1 VLERTARL
9 LSIHR
14 DVLEAR
20 PADGR
25 PPAALVH
32 RAWDAF
38 LLALDDA
45 TLDALEIGGLEWPEG
60 TPASL
65 LAMIEE
71 ARVVSAIPLLP
82 SVAATALRRRET
94 PRKRAQIDAFA
105 RVIVPLAERAA
116 RVVDVGSGHGHLT
129 RDIAARIAR
138 PVVGLERDPSLA
150 ERARSLPMEP
160 ELSFAVTD
168 VLREGLSL
176 RSDDCVIG
184 LHTCGELGDA
194 IVEAAAREGASVAFV
209 GCCLQKRR
217 SESRQSLCSELELST
232 RVLGLSNLTAGDVGV
247 EATRDEN
254 LAARERRLALH
265 RLLGERV
272 GPLRFGSEIDGLNR
286 RVAHGSLQL
295 LVERA
300 FARRGLPLPSR
311 GDLERAANDAR
322 AQHAR
327 ARRLSLPRAM
337 LARPLEVFVLLDRA
351 SFLERHGLTVEI
363 GVLFP
368 NEVSARN
375 LALLARK

>member
-71 ARVVSAIPLLP
+71 ARAVSAIPLLP

-217 SESRQSLCSELELST
+217 SESRRSLCSELELST
-232 RVLGLSNLTAGDVGV
+232 RVLGLSNLTARDAGV
-247 EATRDEN
+247 EASRHEN

-272 GPLRFGSEIDGLNR
+272 GPLRFGAEIDGLNR
-286 RVAHGSLQL
+286 RVAHGSLRL

-300 FARRGLPLPSR
+300 FARRGLALPSR
-311 GDLERAANDAR
+311 IELERAAKDAR